1 MSRIFDALQ
10 RSERERSGTDTAPL
24 PEGPELLRRAEREA
38 SSEWKVDT
46 EPKAA
51 SSEVTGNGNHSSH
64 ENRTVVIDSAAV
76 AGVTTLE
83 SLSAEERHRT
93 IGKFQSI
100 PISLSEQSRLVSVT
114 DRESPT
120 AEAIRL
126 LGVRLRDLRRIKP
139 LKKVLI
145 TSTIP
150 QEGKSTIASNLACVL
165 SRSKEERT
173 LLIGGD
179 LRRPTLSRTFG
190 IHSSAG
196 INDCIR
202 GEKSIFESIHHLE
215 GAGFWMWPSGAPTN
229 NPLEVLQSQRL
240 PVIMNQLATYFDWI
254 IIDSPPILP
263 LADTSVW
270 MRQSDGILLVTRQ
283 GITEKKQLQK
293 GLEALDSA
301 KVLGALVNGANAS
314 EYSGYYYRT
323 GDHS

>member
-1 MSRIFDALQ
+1 
-10 RSERERSGTDTAPL
+10 L
-24 PEGPELLRRAEREA
+24 PEVPELLRRAERQA
-38 SSEWKVDT
+38 STEWKDA
-46 EPKAA
+46 EPQAA
-51 SSEVTGNGNHSSH
+51 SPAVMGNGNHSSH
-64 ENRTVVIDSAAV
+64 ENGAAVIGSTAVIDSPAP
-76 AGVTTLE
+76 AGATTLE
-83 SLSAEERHRT
+83 SLSAEERRRT
-93 IGKFQSI
+93 IGQFQNF
-100 PISLSEQSRLVSVT
+100 PFVLSDQSWLVSLT

-126 LGVRLRDLRRIKP
+126 LGVRLRDLRRIKA

-179 LRRPTLSRTFG
+179 LRRPTLSKIFG
-190 IHSSAG
+190 IHSVAG
-196 INDCIR
+196 INDCVR
-202 GEKSIFESIHHLE
+202 GEKTIFESIHHLE
-215 GAGFWMWPSGAPTN
+215 GAGFWIWPSGAPNN
-229 NPLEVLQSQRL
+229 NPLEVLQSPRL

-270 MRQSDGILLVTRQ
+270 MRQADGILLVTRQ

-293 GLEALDSA
+293 GLEALDPA
-301 KVLGALVNGANAS
+301 KVLGALMNGAVAS
-314 EYSGYYYRT
+314 EYSGYYYRAS
-323 GDHS
+323 GQSG

>member
-10 RSERERSGTDTAPL
+10 RSERERTGTDAAPL
-24 PEGPELLRRAEREA
+24 PEGPELLRRAERQA
-38 SSEWKVDT
+38 STEWKDA
-46 EPKAA
+46 EPQTVP
-51 SSEVTGNGNHSSH
+51 SDLTGNGNHSSH
-64 ENRTVVIDSAAV
+64 ENGAAV
-76 AGVTTLE
+76 VDSSVATGTATLE
-83 SLSAEERHRT
+83 SLSTEERRRT
-93 IGKFQSI
+93 IGQFQNLQ
-100 PISLSEQSRLVSVT
+100 ISLSEQSRLVCLT

-150 QEGKSTIASNLACVL
+150 QEGKSTIAANLACVL
-165 SRSKEERT
+165 SRTSEERT

-179 LRRPTLSRTFG
+179 LRRPTLSKIFG

-202 GEKSIFESIHHLE
+202 GQKTVFETVHHLE
-215 GAGFWMWPSGAPTN
+215 GAGFWIWSSGGADR
-229 NPLEVLQSQRL
+229 NPLEALQSPRL
-240 PVIMNQLATYFDWI
+240 PVIMNQLAAYFDWI
-254 IIDSPPILP
+254 VIDSPPILP
-263 LADTSVW
+263 LADASVW
-270 MRQSDGILLVTRQ
+270 MRQADGILLVTRQ

-301 KVLGALVNGANAS
+301 KVLGALMNGAIAS

-323 GDHS
+323 GGHS

>member
-1 MSRIFDALQ
+1 MGQ
-10 RSERERSGTDTAPL
+10 
-24 PEGPELLRRAEREA
+24 
-38 SSEWKVDT
+38 
-46 EPKAA
+46 
-51 SSEVTGNGNHSSH
+51 
-64 ENRTVVIDSAAV
+64 
-76 AGVTTLE
+76 
-83 SLSAEERHRT
+83 
-93 IGKFQSI
+93 FQNY
-100 PISLSEQSRLVSVT
+100 PFVLSEQSRLVSLT

-126 LGVRLRDLRRIKP
+126 LGVRLRDLRRVKT

-179 LRRPTLSRTFG
+179 LRRPTLSKIFG
-190 IHSSAG
+190 VHSTAG
-196 INDCIR
+196 INDCVR
-202 GEKSIFESIHHLE
+202 GEKTIFESIHHLE
-215 GAGFWMWPSGAPTN
+215 GAGFWIWPSGSPTS
-229 NPLEVLQSQRL
+229 NPLEVLQSPRL

-270 MRQSDGILLVTRQ
+270 MRQADGILLVTRQ

-293 GLEALDSA
+293 GLEALDPA
-301 KVLGALVNGANAS
+301 KVLGALMNGAIAS
-314 EYSGYYYRT
+314 EYSGYYYRAS
-323 GDHS
+323 GHSG

>member
-24 PEGPELLRRAEREA
+24 PESTELLRRAEREA
-38 SSEWKVDT
+38 SSEWKDDRD
-46 EPKAA
+46 PQAD
-51 SSEVTGNGNHSSH
+51 SSAVTGNGSHSSH
-64 ENRTVVIDSAAV
+64 GNRTAAIDSPAA
-76 AGVTTLE
+76 AGAATLE
-83 SLSAEERHRT
+83 SLSAEERQRT
-93 IGKFQSI
+93 AGRFQSI
-100 PISLSEQSRLVSVT
+100 QISLSEDSRLVSLT

-150 QEGKSTIASNLACVL
+150 QEGKSTIAANLACVL
-165 SRSKEERT
+165 SRTTEERT

-179 LRRPTLSRTFG
+179 LRRPTLSKIFG
-190 IHSSAG
+190 IHSSVG

-202 GEKSIFESIHHLE
+202 GEKTVFETVQRLD
-215 GAGFWMWPSGAPTN
+215 GAGFWIWSSGGAIN
-229 NPLEVLQSQRL
+229 NPLEALQSPRL
-240 PVIMNQLATYFDWI
+240 PVIMNQLADYFDWI
-254 IIDSPPILP
+254 VIDSPPILP

-270 MRQSDGILLVTRQ
+270 MRQADGILLVTRQ

-301 KVLGALVNGANAS
+301 KVLGALVNGAIAS

-323 GDHS
+323 GDRS